1 MADVFCI
8 HYVTIA
14 ISSFFNLI
22 ECCDKQMFITI
33 KKKNIIKESRILFH
47 SLIQVILQNIAIG
60 IHHFS
65 QIFLWLGCNCNN
77 QGSTKTDGSN
87 CTSKC
92 CDDDG
97 SCQCK
102 SGYAGESCNK
112 CLPGY
117 HVSAIA
123 NSEVTCDGL
132 YTLFIFQ

>member
-1 MADVFCI
+1 MYIWYILFGYNVWPTNMQRYDSI
-8 HYVTIA
+8 Q
-14 ISSFFNLI
+14 N
-22 ECCDKQMFITI
+22 ITI
-33 KKKNIIKESRILFH
+33 
-47 SLIQVILQNIAIG
+47 G
-60 IHHFS
+60 INHFS

-117 HVSAIA
+117 HVSAII

-132 YTLFIFQ
+132 YTLSISQ